1 MAVSITCSPQG
12 DSTIQFAEKERP
24 DYTLSHTVSASTNT
38 QTASQNWSV
47 TSTTCTAVTYSYYN
61 ASDSVVG
68 GSTDLTSTLTITPGT
83 SSVSISGTFDDPFSD
98 SFTYVEKGGTNLV
111 DTPTTVIGVSNMP
124 ANKEY
129 YLLDQDTRNYVI
141 VTFTIQVVE
150 TAPSPYTGSNT
161 VTTTA
166 TLQVNNEWEGIRSV
180 SYTHLTLPT
189 KRIV

>member
-1 MAVSITCSPQG
+1 MASISCTPQG
-12 DSTIQFAEKERP
+12 DSDPQFAEKERP
-24 DYTLSHTVSASTNT
+24 DYTLSHTVDGFPGTDEDITN
-38 QTASQNWSV
+38 V
-47 TSTTCTAVTYSYYN
+47 TCTAVTYSYYN

-68 GSTDLTSTLTITPGT
+68 GATDITSTLTITPGQNQ
-83 SSVSISGTFDDPFSD
+83 VSISGTFDDPFSD
-98 SFTYVEKGGTNLV
+98 SFTYVEKGSTNLV
-111 DTPTTVIGVSNMP
+111 ETPTTIIGVSNMP

-166 TLQVNNEWEGIRSV
+166 TLQVNNEWEGIRSFV
-180 SYTHLTLPT
+180 DTYYD
-189 KRIV
+189 

>member
-24 DYTLSHTVSASTNT
+24 DYTLSHTVSASTSDEDDDITN
-38 QTASQNWSV
+38 V
-47 TSTTCTAVTYSYYN
+47 TCTAVTYSYYN

-83 SSVSISGTFDDPFSD
+83 TSVNISGTFDDPFSD
-98 SFTYVEKGGTNLV
+98 SFTYVEKGGTDLV

-124 ANKEY
+124 AGKDFY
-129 YLLDQDTRNYVI
+129 FLDQDQRWYVL

-150 TAPSPYTGSNT
+150 IAPSPYTGSNT
-161 VTTTA
+161 VTKTA
-166 TLQVNNEWEGIRSV
+166 TLRVKNSWEGIRSFV
-180 SYTHLTLPT
+180 DTYYDT
-189 KRIV
+189 